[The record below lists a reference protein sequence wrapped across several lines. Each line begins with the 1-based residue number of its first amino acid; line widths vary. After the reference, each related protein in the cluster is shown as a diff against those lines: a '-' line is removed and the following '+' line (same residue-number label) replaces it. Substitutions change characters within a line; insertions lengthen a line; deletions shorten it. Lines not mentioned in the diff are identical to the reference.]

1 MLLRKAQQYAIH
13 KQEFSIAREV
23 YTLHTIH
30 SLRTTPKSKS
40 RQVQAPPGFQA
51 QTLQP
56 HPRAVARCPSHP
68 QTPRET
74 YPYHPTTQPHNN
86 NHPPG
91 HLTSQSHTPPQHI
104 PPKSRRQCSAARS
117 RPPCADRSTRV
128 SVPLQ
133 PLRRHLPSPSA
144 HSLTLL
150 VSSIPLGVPGRP
162 SASPAAQSSVP

>member
-1 MLLRKAQQYAIH
+1 MRSTSRSSQLHVRCTHSTL
-13 KQEFSIAREV
+13 
-23 YTLHTIH
+23 YTACAPRRSQSHV
-30 SLRTTPKSKS
+30 KSKLPPRPSSNSPATSTCS
-40 RQVQAPPGFQA
+40 RALPI
-51 QTLQP
+51 T
-56 HPRAVARCPSHP
+56 HTP

-128 SVPLQ
+128 SVPL
-133 PLRRHLPSPSA
+133 RRHLPSPSA